1 MCCTVFQNRIKYQW
15 RDIEFK
21 QGGTAMC
28 SKNELQTVT
37 QSVIQATLELLAD
50 KIYKIILYGSYA
62 RGDFDLESDVDIMII
77 LDCSREEIRAYRK
90 EVSRIASRISLAND
104 IEVSLLLIDRQS
116 FEERLDI
123 LPFYQNVLKEG
134 IALYG

>member
-1 MCCTVFQNRIKYQW
+1 MLLKLWKHRIVKEKYFCNG
-15 RDIEFK
+15 I
-21 QGGTAMC
+21 
-28 SKNELQTVT
+28 SKSIK
-37 QSVIQATLELLAD
+37 SVIQATLELLAD

-77 LDCSREEIRAYRK
+77 LDCGREEIRAYRK

-116 FEERLDI
+116 FGERLDI

>member
-1 MCCTVFQNRIKYQW
+1 
-15 RDIEFK
+15 
-21 QGGTAMC
+21 MC

-77 LDCSREEIRAYRK
+77 LDCSREKIREYRK

>member
-1 MCCTVFQNRIKYQW
+1 
-15 RDIEFK
+15 
-21 QGGTAMC
+21 MC
-28 SKNELQTVT
+28 SKSELQTVT
-37 QSVIQATLELLAD
+37 QSVIQDTVELLAE

-77 LDCSREEIRAYRK
+77 LDESPEEIRKYRK

-104 IEVSLLLIDRQS
+104 VEVSLLLIDRKS

-123 LPFYQNVLKEG
+123 LPFYQNVQREG
-134 IALYG
+134 VALYG

>member
-1 MCCTVFQNRIKYQW
+1 
-15 RDIEFK
+15 
-21 QGGTAMC
+21 MC

-77 LDCSREEIRAYRK
+77 LYCSREKIREYRK